1 VKGGAALR
9 RLRAPAIVAVGYLVL
24 RAIFDGVTERGGL
37 ISPGGSVSTGVAVL
51 GGVVIVLRLV
61 VLFVLPAW
69 GAYRLVRAL
78 VEALRGQWRPL
89 QQRKPR

>member
-1 VKGGAALR
+1 VKGGAALKR
-9 RLRAPAIVAVGYLVL
+9 VRGPAIVVVGYLVL

-37 ISPGGSVSTGVAVL
+37 ISPTGSVSAGVAVL

-61 VLFVLPAW
+61 VIFALPAW
-69 GAYRLVRAL
+69 AAYRLVGAL
-78 VEALRGQWRPL
+78 FEALRGQWTLL

>member
-9 RLRAPAIVAVGYLVL
+9 RARGPAVVAVAYLVL
-24 RAIFDGVTERGGL
+24 RMVFDGATERGGL
-37 ISPGGSVSTGVAVL
+37 ISPDGSVSAGVAVL

-61 VLFVLPAW
+61 VLFGLPAW
-69 GAYRLVRAL
+69 GAYRLAGAL
-78 VEALRGQWRPL
+78 FEALRGQWTLL